1 MSVSHGRSSL
11 AGMHRRTRI
20 VSPAD
25 KPWPGVILALSGNL
39 TLGPIP
45 PSCNLM
51 MMMTSRPCPENQL
64 KPPMQPEVAM
74 IYLADL
80 KLPKIESPEFSRFPI
95 TSLPIVLILLLFIGE
110 STIVLLS
117 ASVSYACA

>member
-1 MSVSHGRSSL
+1 
-11 AGMHRRTRI
+11 
-20 VSPAD
+20 
-25 KPWPGVILALSGNL
+25 
-39 TLGPIP
+39 
-45 PSCNLM
+45 
-51 MMMTSRPCPENQL
+51 
-64 KPPMQPEVAM
+64 MQPEVAM

-110 STIVLLS
+110 PTIVLLS